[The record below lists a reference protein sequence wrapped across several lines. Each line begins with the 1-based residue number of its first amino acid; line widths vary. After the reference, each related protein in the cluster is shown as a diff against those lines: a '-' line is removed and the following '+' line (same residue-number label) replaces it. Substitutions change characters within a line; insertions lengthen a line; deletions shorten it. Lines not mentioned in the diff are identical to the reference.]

1 MRLTAKMPTAEQIIG
16 RHLDILELIKR
27 AVSGSKLRAGE
38 ATDCLDFLHG
48 LTAAINTHEQMRY
61 LIFECAREITA
72 KAAAAKEA
80 G

>member
-1 MRLTAKMPTAEQIIG
+1 MPTTEQILG
-16 RHLDILELIKR
+16 RHLDVLQLIRR
-27 AVSGSKLRAGE
+27 AVSGAKLKPAE
-38 ATDCLDFLHG
+38 AIDCLDFLHG
-48 LTAAINTHEQMRY
+48 LTAALNNHEHMRY

>member
-1 MRLTAKMPTAEQIIG
+1 MPTAEQILG

-48 LTAAINTHEQMRY
+48 LAAALPVHQHIGY
-61 LIFECAREITA
+61 VIFECAREITA

-80 G
+80 GIGG